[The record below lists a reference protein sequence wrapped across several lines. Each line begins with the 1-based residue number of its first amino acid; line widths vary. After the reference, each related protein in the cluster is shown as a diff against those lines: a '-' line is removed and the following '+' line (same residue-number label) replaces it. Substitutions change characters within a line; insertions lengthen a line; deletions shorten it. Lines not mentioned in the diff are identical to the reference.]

1 MLCGLFIFSNR
12 SGCSKNKIKIKVDV
26 ELGGS
31 LKFFFRYY
39 IFLFSLLVY
48 NDFIQ
53 EEDSKIFLF
62 NVSLLLN
69 RKNCL
74 LKIYFFFKV

>member
-1 MLCGLFIFSNR
+1 MGKSVWKKYRKDSEIYMLWGLFIFSNR

-48 NDFIQ
+48 NDFI
-53 EEDSKIFLF
+53 
-62 NVSLLLN
+62 
-69 RKNCL
+69 
-74 LKIYFFFKV
+74 